1 MGKKQPKLPA
11 DQIHANARNGGSKTE
26 AAAGAAP
33 LSLRLSQVEQKMM
46 SLTNTAKGISAD
58 HDSPYIAL
66 KYFRSSYECF
76 SQWEKDELKAFS
88 DFLADMHLRTWQQVL
103 TSSGKGENKAGLG
116 YTPYDESGAKEGAR
130 AHLKAVRQQIGE
142 DITFFELRLSSK
154 MRVHGF
160 RAKAIFF
167 LVLLDR
173 EHRVFG

>member
-1 MGKKQPKLPA
+1 MGKKSPKLPA
-11 DQIHANARNGGSKTE
+11 QRIHANAHNSPPKAGVVVGG
-26 AAAGAAP
+26 AP

-46 SLTNTAKGISAD
+46 SLANTANGISAD
-58 HDSPYIAL
+58 QDNPFIAL

-88 DFLADMHLRTWQQVL
+88 DFLTSMHQRTWQQVL
-103 TSSGKGENKAGLG
+103 TSSGKGPNKAGFA
-116 YTPYDESGAKEGAR
+116 YTPYDESGARDGAR
-130 AHLKAVRQQIGE
+130 SHLKAVRQQIGE
-142 DITFFELRLSSK
+142 DITFFELRLNSK